1 MCKNRG
7 IIHCRF
13 LGYLGKEKKKS
24 VIATEVPSKSLSRF
38 GDGVESKAWIFSI
51 LVTIKYLYMLLR
63 ITLILISM
71 SRMGMKTDFS
81 KHNFVFDGQVIDLKC
96 NSSGHYCLPV
106 ASLAW
111 EKCMFVF
118 HMESLSS

>member
-81 KHNFVFDGQVIDLKC
+81 KYNFVFDGQVIDLKC
-96 NSSGHYCLPV
+96 NSSGHCLPV
-106 ASLAW
+106 ASLA
-111 EKCMFVF
+111 
-118 HMESLSS
+118 